1 MEMVSNTDEVNKI
14 LASGYTRG
22 MHSWRGGIAAVQA
35 VESVRDYEDRVT
47 ERAPLQPARIQPPR
61 LQRK

>member
-22 MHSWRGGIAAVQA
+22 MHSWRGGRAAVQA
-35 VESVRDYEDRVT
+35 VESVRD
-47 ERAPLQPARIQPPR
+47 
-61 LQRK
+61 